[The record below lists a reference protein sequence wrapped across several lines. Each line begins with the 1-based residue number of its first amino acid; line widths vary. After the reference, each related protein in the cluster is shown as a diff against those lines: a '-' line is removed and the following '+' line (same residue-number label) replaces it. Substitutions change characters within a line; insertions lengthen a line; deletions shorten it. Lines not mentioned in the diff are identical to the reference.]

1 MLGGSLLGGSRF
13 AGRYKSEL
21 YLLAD
26 EVKPPLDM
34 VGHIG
39 GIRGEQVHGK
49 EGSMAAQVGEQWG
62 ALSSARRTYPVL
74 LRDDVVASSRVG
86 LCLVGRRM
94 RYKGR

>member
-13 AGRYKSEL
+13 AGRYESGL

-34 VGHIG
+34 AGHIG

-49 EGSMAAQVGEQWG
+49 EQRGSPGRG
-62 ALSSARRTYPVL
+62 AMGCTLFS
-74 LRDDVVASSRVG
+74 
-86 LCLVGRRM
+86 
-94 RYKGR
+94 